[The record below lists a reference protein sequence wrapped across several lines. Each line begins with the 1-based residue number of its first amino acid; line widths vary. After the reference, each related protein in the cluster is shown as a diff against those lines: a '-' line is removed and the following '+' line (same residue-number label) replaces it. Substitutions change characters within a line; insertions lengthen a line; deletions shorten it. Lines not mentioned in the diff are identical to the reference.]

1 MMSVSRAPR
10 ATVLLV
16 EDDRTLG
23 TMLRDGLGARGYRT
37 WHAASAA
44 EAEALLDEVR
54 PDLIIVDLMLPD
66 RHGLL
71 LCATFKERVTAPI
84 IICSGTKRKDDPA
97 LGFKL
102 GADDFVAKPF
112 SVDDLEVRMEAAL
125 RRAAAP
131 APIELRARQRP
142 QRIGELF
149 IDQSR
154 CRSTLGGEELDLTPT
169 EYRLLCALASR
180 PDEVFSRQELAESV
194 WGYHDTAVARS
205 LEVHMRRLR
214 GKLNAGPVS
223 PPPLVTVRGFGYQ
236 LVQEPSSLG
245 D

>member
-1 MMSVSRAPR
+1 MMSAPRATR
-10 ATVLLV
+10 ATVLLA
-16 EDDRTLG
+16 EDDPTLA
-23 TMLRDGLGARGYRT
+23 TMLGDGLGARGYRT
-37 WHAASAA
+37 CHAASAA

-54 PDLIIVDLMLPD
+54 PDLIIVDLTLPD

-71 LCATFKERVTAPI
+71 LCATFKERTAAPI
-84 IICSGTKRKDDPA
+84 IICSATRRKDDQA

-112 SVDDLEVRMEAAL
+112 SVDELEVRMEAAL
-125 RRAAAP
+125 GRAAAP
-131 APIELRARQRP
+131 APIELRRRQRH

-149 IDQSR
+149 IDHSR
-154 CRSTLGGEELDLTPT
+154 CRATLGGETLRLTPT

-194 WGYHDTAVARS
+194 WGYHDAGVTRS
-205 LEVHMRRLR
+205 LDVHMRRLR
-214 GKLNAGPVS
+214 AKLNAGPVS

-236 LVQEPSSLG
+236 IVQERPVA
-245 D
+245 